1 MLPPVL
7 PPARVMKISSSTAYE
22 AAPAR
27 VADPSPP
34 PSSVSDS
41 DDEPA
46 QPLEQE
52 EKAAPSLNISSDY
65 GWEEAPGAEEDA
77 WETIPV
83 KGKAKSACSVLVFP
97 PSLAESLSSTDAE
110 IRFVHLQSHSTTLLP
125 LFPRRPLRP
134 QLLSR
139 PPRPRRPARTLLGQ
153 KQRRPPS
160 KTRKPSV
167 CGSSRLTRGVSR
179 RLGLRSCT
187 KRARRTALEAA

>member
-27 VADPSPP
+27 VSDPSPP
-34 PSSVSDS
+34 PSNVSDS

-65 GWEEAPGAEEDA
+65 GWEETPGAEEEA

-83 KGKAKSACSVLVFP
+83 KGKAKSACSVLVIP
-97 PSLAESLSSTDAE
+97 RSLAESLS
-110 IRFVHLQSHSTTLLP
+110 
-125 LFPRRPLRP
+125 P
-134 QLLSR
+134 QL
-139 PPRPRRPARTLLGQ
+139 TL
-153 KQRRPPS
+153 RFDS
-160 KTRKPSV
+160 FT
-167 CGSSRLTRGVSR
+167 C
-179 RLGLRSCT
+179 
-187 KRARRTALEAA
+187 RATQ